1 MSLVLTFMVAICVSL
16 LATLAIAA
24 SPEVIDVS
32 AVLPVTGPGE
42 PVTVFVK
49 MPSGGRLVRSS
60 PEPTAQEGDWI
71 RMDVEL
77 TGDTTFTVDFRVG

>member
-32 AVLPVTGPGE
+32 AVL